1 MRPNLAGKPAAEGPG
16 IGLSDA
22 ARTSFDLLVQAALAR
37 NLAGE
42 GEHAQVQVVTEFPR
56 KTKDKKAVVL
66 TIASDMF
73 RLVLALHVR
82 LDAEGKA
89 HFARL
94 NRVDAAEWSEQ
105 AFHDAV
111 AECGNVCCGALN
123 RELGRYFVNVGMSTP
138 NLLDREA
145 LAYVEAL
152 GKGHRRLFQVNG
164 LSVDFY
170 ATLFVAPFAPI
181 DFRAE
186 MEAQPDEV
194 DAGELEMF

>member
-1 MRPNLAGKPAAEGPG
+1 MKPNTLGKPAPEALGM
-16 IGLSDA
+16 GLSERA
-22 ARTSFDLLVQAALAR
+22 KTSFDHLVQAALGR

-42 GEHAQVQVVTEFPR
+42 GEQAQVHVVSEFP
-56 KTKDKKAVVL
+56 KKPKDKKAVVL
-66 TIASDMF
+66 TIASDQF

-94 NRVDAAEWSEQ
+94 NRVEPAEWSEQ

-111 AECGNVCCGALN
+111 AECGNICCGALN
-123 RELGRYFVNVGMSTP
+123 RELGRYFSHVGMSTP

-145 LAYVEAL
+145 LGYVEAL
-152 GKGHRRLFQVNG
+152 GKGHRRLFQVSG
-164 LSVDFY
+164 LGVEFY
-170 ATLFVAPFAPI
+170 ATLFVAPFASI
-181 DFRAE
+181 DFMAE
-186 MEAQPDEV
+186 LEAQPDEV